1 MCFLSREHLRPQNFK
16 EKTILNDLTPAE
28 EKSFGIIAQHGG
40 NHSVFMHKTPPFLRF
55 FAKMVEFLFGLCGEL
70 QY

>member
-1 MCFLSREHLRPQNFK
+1 MDDS
-16 EKTILNDLTPAE
+16 TTAE

-55 FAKMVEFLFGLCGEL
+55 FAKMVEFLLGFGGGL